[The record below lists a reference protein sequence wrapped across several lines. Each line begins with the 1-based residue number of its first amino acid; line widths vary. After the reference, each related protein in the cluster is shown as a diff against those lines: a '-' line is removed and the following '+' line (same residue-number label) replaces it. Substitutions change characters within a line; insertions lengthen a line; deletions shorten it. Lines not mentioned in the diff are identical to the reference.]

1 MEVHITPSALHGSV
15 EAVSSKSMAHRLMIL
30 ASLAQQP
37 CDVIC
42 NATSLDIE
50 ATRRCMDALRKHSRE
65 GSERHACMLD
75 CGESGSTLRFLLPV
89 VCAMGIPARFVRHGR
104 LAERP
109 LAPLDAQ
116 LQEHGAHLD
125 EKDGTLCVRGALRPG
140 RTTLPGDVSEQYISG
155 LLLAAPLLNDT
166 TEIWVRKP
174 VQSRPYVE
182 LTIHALKQFGQ
193 TVTCSNVNGCD
204 NDEFERLVVEPTP
217 LRGPSVLTVEG
228 DWSNA
233 AFWLAAG
240 ALEPEG
246 ITVSGLDLLSPQG
259 DRSVM
264 AALSAFGVRIARRG
278 NAVRAT
284 FDTPRSASLDI
295 SAIPDLA
302 PPLSAVASVT
312 PGTTTLRNAGRLR
325 LKESDRLET
334 ISAAIQAMG
343 GMAAIDGDDLV
354 IEGVDQLKGGIVDAA
369 NDHRI
374 AMMAAVMATHAC
386 GPTTV
391 MGAECVQK
399 SYPGF
404 WDDYALLGG
413 HVDTEEP
420 QH

>member
-1 MEVHITPSALHGSV
+1 MVVRIAPGALHGSV

-30 ASLAQQP
+30 AAMAPQP

-50 ATRRCMDALRKHSRE
+50 ATRRCISALRE
-65 GSERHACMLD
+65 HARGGDESHPCMLD

-89 VCAMGIPARFVRHGR
+89 VCAMGISARFVRRGR
-104 LAERP
+104 LAQRP

-116 LQEHGAHLD
+116 LQEHGAHID
-125 EKDGTLCVRGALRPG
+125 EKDGMLCVTGALRPG
-140 RTTLPGDVSEQYISG
+140 RFTLPGDVSSQYISG

-166 TEIWVRKP
+166 TEVWVRKP

-193 TVTCSNVNGCD
+193 TVTCSNVNDGD
-204 NDEFERLVVEPTP
+204 NEEFERFVVEPTE
-217 LRGPSVLTVEG
+217 LKGPSVLTVEG

-259 DRSVM
+259 DRAIM

-284 FDTPRSASLDI
+284 FDTPRSASLDV

-302 PPLSAVASVT
+302 PPLAAVASVT

-325 LKESDRLET
+325 LKESNRLET
-334 ISAAIQAMG
+334 MSAAIQAMG
-343 GMAAIDGDDLV
+343 GRTTIDGDNLV
-354 IEGVDQLKGGIVDAA
+354 IEGVGQLKGGVVDAA

-386 GPTTV
+386 GPTIVT
-391 MGAECVQK
+391 GAECVQK

-404 WDDYALLGG
+404 WDDYALLDGRI
-413 HVDTEEP
+413 DTEESP
-420 QH
+420 H